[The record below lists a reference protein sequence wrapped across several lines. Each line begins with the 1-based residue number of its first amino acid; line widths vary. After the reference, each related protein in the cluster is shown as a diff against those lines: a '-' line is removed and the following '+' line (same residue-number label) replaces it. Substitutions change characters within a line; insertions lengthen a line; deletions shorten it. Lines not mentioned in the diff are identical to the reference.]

1 MDIVKSWIAQG
12 NLPALI
18 KKTNQTGKPM
28 LIYTPE
34 HNSILVGE
42 EEWKNMHDKIMKHDY
57 LMAVE
62 QSPIKYEAKDP
73 HQMEWQKTRDDSYFS
88 D

>member
-28 LIYTPE
+28 LIYTP
-34 HNSILVGE
+34 
-42 EEWKNMHDKIMKHDY
+42 
-57 LMAVE
+57 
-62 QSPIKYEAKDP
+62 
-73 HQMEWQKTRDDSYFS
+73 
-88 D
+88 